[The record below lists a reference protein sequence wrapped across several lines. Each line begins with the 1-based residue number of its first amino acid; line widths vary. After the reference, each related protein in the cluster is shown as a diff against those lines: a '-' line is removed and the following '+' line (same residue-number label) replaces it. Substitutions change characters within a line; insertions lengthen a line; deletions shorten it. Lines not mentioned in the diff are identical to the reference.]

1 MHHKNRVEETRVR
14 ISLYP
19 LLTVQPPD
27 LILSSLVSHA
37 TATLCGA
44 LHARRAAAR
53 HPSAFRNGTVRSD
66 FSFPAAHGLEIVTTG
81 HSDSSPVVYEHP
93 ARSVHG
99 FSLITAPVLTFLF
112 TGRE

>member
-19 LLTVQPPD
+19 LLSVQPPD

-37 TATLCGA
+37 TLCCA

-53 HPSAFRNGTVRSD
+53 HLSAFRNGTVRSD
-66 FSFPAAHGLEIVTTG
+66 FSFPAAHGLEIVTTCLI
-81 HSDSSPVVYEHP
+81 VRQLFMN
-93 ARSVHG
+93 ARLDLYMG
-99 FSLITAPVLTFLF
+99 LLFSYKQRLY
-112 TGRE
+112 